1 MESVFWILLCIFLII
16 MELATMGL
24 TSIWFAA
31 GAFAAF
37 IANELHC
44 SLFVQFLV
52 FVAVSG
58 VLLYLTRPFAVKYL
72 NNRTVKTNIDSLI
85 GKTAVVTEDIDNL
98 QSKGQVCINKQI
110 WSARSCDENIS
121 FVKGDHVDIVE
132 IRGNKLIVCK
142 HTDESQE

>member
-1 MESVFWILLCIFLII
+1 MESIFWIALCIFLII

-37 IANELHC
+37 IANGLHC
-44 SLFVQFLV
+44 SLFVQLLV

-58 VLLYLTRPFAVKYL
+58 ALLYFTRPFVVKYL
-72 NNRTVKTNIDSLI
+72 NSRTVKTNIDSLI
-85 GKTAVVTEDIDNL
+85 GKTALVTEDIENL
-98 QSKGQVCINKQI
+98 QSKGQVSINRQI
-110 WSARSCDENIS
+110 WSARSFDEEIS
-121 FVKGDHVDIVE
+121 FVKGNHVDIVE

-142 HTDESQE
+142 HTDTDG